1 MSNGVCS
8 DAGPQTGDRGDDR
21 RGARSEIKRFG
32 EWAPRNRAQSRP
44 RGVFRRDQQVVPTL
58 HDHRQTGMTGL
69 STGRAGCQQQP
80 QQRDPGADRGAA
92 DGLFHELFG
101 GQRRPFTGRDIERD
115 QHRDPDPVIALTGQN
130 LLQHNGFATAVPDQG
145 SRGRGTAGILS
156 VDPSERAEQPGR
168 GVVDEHP
175 DQVVG
180 VHVRRHD
187 DGQSAH
193 N

>member
-8 DAGPQTGDRGDDR
+8 TPAHRPAIAATTGA
-21 RGARSEIKRFG
+21 ARVSEIKRFG

-69 STGRAGCQQQP
+69 PTGRAGCQQQP
-80 QQRDPGADRGAA
+80 QQRDPRADRGAA

-101 GQRRPFTGRDIERD
+101 GQRRPLAGRDIERD

-145 SRGRGTAGILS
+145 SRGRGTAGILAS
-156 VDPSERAEQPGR
+156 TQANAPSSPAAE
-168 GVVDEHP
+168 
-175 DQVVG
+175 
-180 VHVRRHD
+180 
-187 DGQSAH
+187 
-193 N
+193 